1 MKLSTTINFFTY
13 EDDGSYSAYY
23 YDLEHYAKL
32 GFSHLDSIFCS
43 ADAPFSPLWTNHYED
58 WAHKIRT
65 GNHLCTDTC
74 TVLQF
79 LRSEKGREREYRR
92 NCAPFHCLHEHSRC
106 ALDGIASRNGICGQ
120 FDRRRLEKAESGIF
134 FQKSG
139 ICLALNCSYA
149 NLVFFPYL

>member
-32 GFSHLDSIFCS
+32 GFSYLDSIFCS

-65 GNHLCTDTC
+65 NWESPL
-74 TVLQF
+74 
-79 LRSEKGREREYRR
+79 YRHMYR
-92 NCAPFHCLHEHSRC
+92 FTISAIRKR
-106 ALDGIASRNGICGQ
+106 A
-120 FDRRRLEKAESGIF
+120 
-134 FQKSG
+134 
-139 ICLALNCSYA
+139 
-149 NLVFFPYL
+149 